1 MLIEDAVSSGTP
13 QFVIDSYAT
22 LAERAKTQSFGLI
35 EEDVI
40 VLDTETTGLSVQDNE
55 LIEIS
60 AARLS
65 GREIIDRFDTFV
77 HPKQLIP
84 AEITELTSITNA
96 DVADAPSAVEAVAAL
111 AEFVGGCPV
120 IAHNATFDRSFI
132 ESVKGGVN
140 VSDIWIDSLA
150 LSRIALPRLASHKL
164 SFMADLFG
172 CDSVSHRANADV
184 DALCGVWRVLLVAL
198 GDLPQGLMAC
208 LADMHPD
215 VPWSYRPIFS
225 FLAGQ
230 NPGSIFSLS
239 AARADVLKADR
250 ADDRVD
256 ADELP
261 VLKMPSRE
269 EIEADYAPGG
279 LVNRMYPTYEPRDE
293 QIAMALEVRDALVTG
308 THRVIEAGTGVGK
321 SMAYLVPFAEAARRN
336 NITVG
341 IATKSNNLADQLMY
355 HELPKLA
362 EQLDGGLSFC
372 ALKGYDHYPCLRKLE
387 RMSRGQV
394 ESVILPIRL
403 RQSRSSWRTCVSR
416 PMATSTRLAF
426 AGAASTVPTLR
437 RRRASAPV
445 ASARFSPI
453 NAWSTAPA
461 VVRRM
466 PMWWSPTIP
475 CCSAMSRPKAGFC
488 LRFVIG

>member
-1 MLIEDAVSSGTP
+1 MLIEDAVSPGTP

-65 GREIIDRFDTFV
+65 GREVIDRFDTFV

-111 AEFVGGCPV
+111 ADFVGGCPV

-198 GDLPQGLMAC
+198 TDLPSGLMAR
-208 LADMHPD
+208 LADMHAD

-230 NPGSIFSLS
+230 NPVQYFRS
-239 AARADVLKADR
+239 A
-250 ADDRVD
+250 
-256 ADELP
+256 P
-261 VLKMPSRE
+261 
-269 EIEADYAPGG
+269 
-279 LVNRMYPTYEPRDE
+279 
-293 QIAMALEVRDALVTG
+293 
-308 THRVIEAGTGVGK
+308 
-321 SMAYLVPFAEAARRN
+321 LVPMCSRPIAQTIALMRTSCRSLRCRVVKRSRQITPPAAWS
-336 NITVG
+336 
-341 IATKSNNLADQLMY
+341 IACT
-355 HELPKLA
+355 P
-362 EQLDGGLSFC
+362 
-372 ALKGYDHYPCLRKLE
+372 P
-387 RMSRGQV
+387 MSRAT
-394 ESVILPIRL
+394 SRSRWRL
-403 RQSRSSWRTCVSR
+403 RFAMRWSR
-416 PMATSTRLAF
+416 
-426 AGAASTVPTLR
+426 
-437 RRRASAPV
+437 API
-445 ASARFSPI
+445 A
-453 NAWSTAPA
+453 
-461 VVRRM
+461 
-466 PMWWSPTIP
+466 
-475 CCSAMSRPKAGFC
+475 
-488 LRFVIG
+488 

>member
-65 GREIIDRFDTFV
+65 GREIVDRFDTFV

-111 AEFVGGCPV
+111 ADFVGGCPV

-150 LSRIALPRLASHKL
+150 LSRI
-164 SFMADLFG
+164 
-172 CDSVSHRANADV
+172 DSVSHRANADV

-198 GDLPQGLMAC
+198 TDLPQGLMAR

-269 EIEADYAPGG
+269 
-279 LVNRMYPTYEPRDE
+279 
-293 QIAMALEVRDALVTG
+293 
-308 THRVIEAGTGVGK
+308 
-321 SMAYLVPFAEAARRN
+321 
-336 NITVG
+336 
-341 IATKSNNLADQLMY
+341 
-355 HELPKLA
+355 
-362 EQLDGGLSFC
+362 
-372 ALKGYDHYPCLRKLE
+372 
-387 RMSRGQV
+387 
-394 ESVILPIRL
+394 
-403 RQSRSSWRTCVSR
+403 
-416 PMATSTRLAF
+416 
-426 AGAASTVPTLR
+426 
-437 RRRASAPV
+437 
-445 ASARFSPI
+445 
-453 NAWSTAPA
+453 
-461 VVRRM
+461 
-466 PMWWSPTIP
+466 
-475 CCSAMSRPKAGFC
+475 
-488 LRFVIG
+488 